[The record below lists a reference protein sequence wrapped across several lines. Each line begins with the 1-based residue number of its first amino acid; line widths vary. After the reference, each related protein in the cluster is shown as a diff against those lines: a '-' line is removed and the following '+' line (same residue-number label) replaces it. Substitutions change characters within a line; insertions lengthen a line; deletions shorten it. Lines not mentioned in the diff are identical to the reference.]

1 MSSELQTG
9 LYLVSFI
16 PLECWN
22 RIVLANKC
30 DAGTDDH
37 CIKGVVELGCVPVRM
52 GLWPA
57 PPGHSPH
64 PCPRKEAPIPC
75 SFVEIAGLGDFYGS
89 GLIALW
95 MNVTGLTW

>member
-9 LYLVSFI
+9 LYLMSFI

-22 RIVLANKC
+22 CIVLENKC
-30 DAGTDDH
+30 DDGTENR

-52 GLWPA
+52 GLCPA
-57 PPGHSPH
+57 LPGNSPH
-64 PCPRKEAPIPC
+64 LCPGKEAPTPC
-75 SFVEIAGLGDFYGS
+75 LFVEIAGLVDFYGS

-95 MNVTGLTW
+95 VNVTGLTW